1 MKFYVLA
8 SLIIFCV
15 VLSRAIRR
23 NNRMQEKVIQ
33 DFWSRENQANN
44 IRKKSLDHLDYIQ
57 IPFDQL
63 PTHTLAQNDKVKDC
77 LEVLHTLDNLKIV
90 NLTGLSN
97 TELKLEYG
105 TANLTALS
113 EYDQNFTL
121 LVRTLFQWA
130 EQLYE
135 QKYWEETRQILEFA
149 ISIRAD
155 IGKCY
160 YMLAEIYQQNGDTQ
174 SIQTLIE
181 TAKTLRSASR
191 NAIVRKLQESYPC
204 ND

>member
-1 MKFYVLA
+1 
-8 SLIIFCV
+8 
-15 VLSRAIRR
+15 
-23 NNRMQEKVIQ
+23 MQEKVIQ

-44 IRKKSLDHLDYIQ
+44 IRKKPLEHLDYIQ
-57 IPFDQL
+57 IPFDHL
-63 PTHTLAQNDKVKDC
+63 PTHTLTQDEKVKDC

-90 NLTGLSN
+90 NLTGYSN

-121 LVRTLFQWA
+121 LVRTLYQWA
-130 EQLYE
+130 EHLYE
-135 QKYWEETRQILEFA
+135 QKYWDETRQILEFA

-155 IGKCY
+155 ISKCY
-160 YMLAEIYQQNGDTQ
+160 YMLAEIYQQNGDCK